1 MDADTTLEI
10 LKDVIAGNEHKHTAS
25 DRDEALR
32 IFSPISPTT
41 ARNSSGADS
50 GQFIPCEPPASSP
63 SSRR

>member
-32 IFSPISPTT
+32 IFL
-41 ARNSSGADS
+41 ADLADDGA
-50 GQFIPCEPPASSP
+50 QFI
-63 SSRR
+63 RR